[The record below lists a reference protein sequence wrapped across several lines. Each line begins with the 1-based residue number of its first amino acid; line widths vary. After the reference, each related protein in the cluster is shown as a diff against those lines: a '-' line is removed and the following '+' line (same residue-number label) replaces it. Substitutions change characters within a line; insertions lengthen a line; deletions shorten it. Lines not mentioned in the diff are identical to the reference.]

1 VTLEIKCPVT
11 SEGAR
16 DSVTGPVI
24 HGITEAMLLVN
35 YGVDSALAPFPLHSL
50 CNTMS
55 CTINNNTV
63 TQNMQDTLP
72 LILRMMDSEELAQWS
87 THTPTTPISLY
98 KKSDVFWASP
108 WAFLM

>member
-1 VTLEIKCPVT
+1 MQREVLWTSSVTLEVYLGTDRNPASAAST
-11 SEGAR
+11 AQ
-16 DSVTGPVI
+16 T
-24 HGITEAMLLVN
+24 HGITDHMFLVN

-72 LILRMMDSEELAQWS
+72 LILRMLDSEELAE
-87 THTPTTPISLY
+87 
-98 KKSDVFWASP
+98 
-108 WAFLM
+108 